1 MSDRSL
7 THKMGHVGLPAGIA
21 VVLGILEMGV
31 SNTFRLETHVAPQV
45 FYKHKTQGFG
55 PGVPKELE

>member
-1 MSDRSL
+1 
-7 THKMGHVGLPAGIA
+7 MGHVRLPAGIA

-31 SNTFRLETHVAPQV
+31 SNNIRLETHVAPQV
-45 FYKHKTQGFG
+45 FYKHKTQGVG